1 MQRDGSQMELQMVEA
16 AIQVPG
22 CRECLEPVFDAKRDV
37 PLSGFV
43 LPNPKPLKATRKK

>member
-16 AIQVPG
+16 GIQVPG

-43 LPNPKPLKATRKK
+43 LPNPKPHKATRKK